1 MAITQGTTSDG
12 KLVQLGDAVSVK
24 GIVTAVNAGTGT
36 GPGPN
41 GGSQVSLTV
50 QCNGAAAAPGAAA
63 VPYNITV
70 LATDVTA
77 SQSL

>member
-1 MAITQGTTSDG
+1 MAVTQGTTSDG
-12 KLVQLGDAVSVK
+12 KFVQVGDAVSVK
-24 GIVTAVNAGTGT
+24 GIVTAVSGGT

-50 QCNGAAAAPGAAA
+50 QCTGAAAAPSAAA

-77 SQSL
+77 SQSV

>member
-1 MAITQGTTSDG
+1 MAVTQGTTSDG
-12 KLVQLGDAVSVK
+12 KLVQVGDQVSVK
-24 GIVTAVNAGTGT
+24 GIVTAVSGGT

-50 QCNGAAAAPGAAA
+50 QVNGAAANPATAPAN
-63 VPYNITV
+63 YNITV
-70 LATDVTA
+70 LSTDVTA